1 MRTAERHERICDRR
15 LEDACTD
22 RSLWAPEL
30 EACAEACVG
39 LAVRMSRENRRTI
52 PASLVTLCNFLTNE
66 SVSRTRPPG
75 RCETRQ
81 RVSCTSLKF
90 GRVAGFEVRSTQLL
104 THVSVEW

>member
-66 SVSRTRPPG
+66 SSEYPG
-75 RCETRQ
+75 PYVPDSSFKSISPRNRLQYEIKYETFWK
-81 RVSCTSLKF
+81 LD
-90 GRVAGFEVRSTQLL
+90 
-104 THVSVEW
+104 